1 MRLLCN
7 IGGHDMTIIN
17 TSPDRIIQIGY
28 EGEDRVTVL
37 RIQISQYSSAS
48 TLIPAGT
55 KIKIIGIRL

>member
-1 MRLLCN
+1 
-7 IGGHDMTIIN
+7 MTIIN